1 MFRQA
6 PDKGSVNLNLVIMGR
21 IQIVK
26 GTMAH
31 SKVIHADT
39 HPGLSQLLQL
49 AFQIGA
55 RIQRHLLCQFNGQIT
70 ALHTGILQNFQN
82 LICKGRILQL
92 QRQDIYR
99 KGYRAACLSP
109 CSRHVTAGLL
119 YNIHAQSSDEIPLDS
134 QRNDKGRIHKAL
146 AHVIPTQQ
154 CLASIEGSVTFHL
167 GLVV

>member
-39 HPGLSQLLQL
+39 HPGLSQFLQL

-55 RIQRHLLCQFNGQIT
+55 GIQRHLLCQFNGQIT
-70 ALHTGILQNFQN
+70 ALHTGILQNSQN

-92 QRQDIYR
+92 QRQDIYG
-99 KGYRAACLSP
+99 KGYRAACLSVRP
-109 CSRHVTAGLL
+109 RHVTAGLL
-119 YNIHAQSSDEIPLDS
+119 YNIHAQRSDEIPLDS

-146 AHVIPTQQ
+146 AHVVPTQQ